1 MIAIAKTDR
10 SSNTTRTLI
19 GHSLDVAYAARAML
33 RQGVSRDRLSAAAGM
48 PLTDVHIDRL
58 AVLVGL
64 HDFGKATRGFQDRIR
79 GRSRR
84 SGHVAEA
91 LAVVRAAGKIPDA
104 VRAALRDDL
113 LNGWCTNAWA
123 TIYAVI

>member
-10 SSNTTRTLI
+10 VNGATRSLI

-33 RQGVSRDRLSAAAGM
+33 RQGASRDRLSAAAGM
-48 PLTDVHIDRL
+48 PLTDAHVDRL

-79 GRSRR
+79 GRSRG

-91 LAVVRAAGKIPDA
+91 LAVVGAAGKIPDA
-104 VRAALRDDL
+104 VRAALQDDL
-113 LNGWCTNAWA
+113 LNSWCKDAWA
-123 TIYAVI
+123 TI

>member
-10 SSNTTRTLI
+10 ASDATRTLI

-33 RQGVSRDRLSAAAGM
+33 QQGASRDRLSAAARM

-64 HDFGKATRGFQDRIR
+64 HDFGKATQGFQDRIH
-79 GRSRR
+79 GRSRG

-91 LAVVRAAGKIPDA
+91 LAVVGAAGKIPDA
-104 VRAALRDDL
+104 GARRC
-113 LNGWCTNAWA
+113 GPIC
-123 TIYAVI
+123 

>member
-10 SSNTTRTLI
+10 ASGTTRTLI

-33 RQGVSRDRLSAAAGM
+33 RQGVSRNRLSAAAGM
-48 PLTDVHIDRL
+48 PLTDVHIERL

-79 GRSRR
+79 GHSRG

-91 LAVVRAAGKIPDA
+91 LAVAGGQAKPLI
-104 VRAALRDDL
+104 RCERLC
-113 LNGWCTNAWA
+113 G
-123 TIYAVI
+123 TIS

>member
-10 SSNTTRTLI
+10 ASDTTRTVI

-33 RQGVSRDRLSAAAGM
+33 QQGACRDRLSSAALV
-48 PLTDVHIDRL
+48 PLTDVHVERL

-79 GRSRR
+79 GRSRVP
-84 SGHVAEA
+84 SN
-91 LAVVRAAGKIPDA
+91 VRHPVSSPSTVDGSDERCHLILSMP
-104 VRAALRDDL
+104 
-113 LNGWCTNAWA
+113 
-123 TIYAVI
+123 